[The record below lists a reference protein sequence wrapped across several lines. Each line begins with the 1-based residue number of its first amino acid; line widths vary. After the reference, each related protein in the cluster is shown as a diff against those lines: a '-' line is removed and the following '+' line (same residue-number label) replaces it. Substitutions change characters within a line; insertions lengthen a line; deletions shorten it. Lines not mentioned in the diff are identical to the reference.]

1 MHFCLYKITYLLE
14 KTDQVAVRILRDIF
28 EQVIDWGVDHL
39 LELNYALSTLNLR
52 MYYLIYVG
60 TYGEPDIIYF
70 SKFLILLL
78 FWNFF
83 I

>member
-1 MHFCLYKITYLLE
+1 MTYFLE
-14 KTDQVAVRILRDIF
+14 KTYQVAVRIFRDIF
-28 EQVIDWGVDHL
+28 EQVIDWGVDRL

-60 TYGEPDIIYF
+60 TYGEPDIICF

-83 I
+83 IVFDR